1 MDGIKIGLI
10 GGSGLGEAMLRQTQG
25 QRHEIDTPFGRPSDA
40 IIETQWAGLPVF
52 FLSRHGPGHT
62 FGPSQVP
69 YRANLFAL
77 KKLGVTHV
85 IASGAV
91 GSLREGFKPR
101 DLVIPDQLIDKTFRR
116 PGTFFERTA
125 VHVEL
130 SEPFCPVLRRTL
142 LEVAREGSTFGV
154 QGSGKNERGNGGGEA
169 EPVAEASPASPEPR
183 TLNPEP
189 YAVHDRGCY
198 VCMEGPAF
206 STRAESLMH
215 RLWGG
220 DLIGMTA
227 MPEAKLAREAEM
239 SYALV
244 ALVTDYDCWR
254 RPSAAAGAQAEAPA
268 TPLDPYTL
276 LKEIVANLNAATE
289 NAIGLI
295 RRTVQRIA
303 ERGEELGLA
312 GAPAREALRMAIWSD
327 KSRIPPDEVERLGP
341 LWMKYFER

>member
-1 MDGIKIGLI
+1 MDDTRIGLI
-10 GGSGLGEAMLRQTQG
+10 GGSGLGEAMLQQTQG

-62 FGPSQVP
+62 LSPSQVP
-69 YRANLFAL
+69 FRANIFAL

-91 GSLREGFKPR
+91 GSLREEFRPR
-101 DLVIPDQLIDKTFRR
+101 DLVIPDQVIDKTFRR
-116 PGTFFERTA
+116 VGTFFDRAA

-130 SEPFCPVLRRTL
+130 SEPFCPVLRRTIV
-142 LEVAREGSTFGV
+142 EVCKEADDRHPPPGAPGA
-154 QGSGKNERGNGGGEA
+154 GGGEGD
-169 EPVAEASPASPEPR
+169 PVAEEASSTADARHRPAEPFKIH
-183 TLNPEP
+183 E
-189 YAVHDRGCY
+189 RGCY

-227 MPEAKLAREAEM
+227 MPEARLAREAEM

-254 RPSAAAGAQAEAPA
+254 RPPAAVVQAAAATTPEAA
-268 TPLDPYTL
+268 VDPYVL
-276 LKEIVANLNAATE
+276 LKEIIANLRAASD
-289 NAIGLI
+289 NAISLI
-295 RRTVQRIA
+295 RRTVTRIA
-303 ERGEELGLA
+303 ERGGELGLA
-312 GAPAREALRMAIWSD
+312 TAPAREALKLAIWSD
-327 KSRIPPDEVERLGP
+327 KARIPPDEVERLGP